1 MAKKRDRNRFRKI
14 YPYLR
19 RKPSFEIVLGGNS
32 NIEDIE
38 VGVINYN
45 KTDVGS
51 HTFTTAFTSVP
62 TITAIAV
69 ETAGGSPANVN
80 VYVELVD
87 LGSVQIRVSDAN
99 FVGSVHFHAIS
110 AS

>member
-1 MAKKRDRNRFRKI
+1 MAKRDKNRFRKT

-19 RKPSFEIVLGGNS
+19 RKPVLETVLGGTS
-32 NIEDIE
+32 NVEDIE
-38 VGVINYN
+38 VGIINYN

-51 HTFTTAFTSVP
+51 HTFTTSFTSVP
-62 TITAIAV
+62 TITAIVV

-87 LGSVQIRVSDAN
+87 LGSVQIRVSDAS